1 MRKLWWVVWRF
12 NPCCDDERDWVG
24 GVDSVFA
31 GEEGNWMVEVDN
43 VSAGEDGVLGC
54 DVSGG
59 EEMLGRDVSGTTGV
73 LACAAEAGGGFALS
87 VPLAKAVETSVVEVC
102 NIDSEACF
110 PSVEPA
116 DSTSE
121 LDRKPSPLVVVTPTK
136 LTFPLSNLP
145 LILPPTSAYGS

>member
-1 MRKLWWVVWRF
+1 MRKLWWVVWSV
-12 NPCCDDERDWVG
+12 NPCSDDERDWVG
-24 GVDSVFA
+24 RVDSVFA
-31 GEEGNWMVEVDN
+31 GE
-43 VSAGEDGVLGC
+43 DGMLGC

-59 EEMLGRDVSGTTGV
+59 EEMLGRDVSGTAGV
-73 LACAAEAGGGFALS
+73 LACAADDGGGFALS

-102 NIDSEACF
+102 NIDSEASF

-136 LTFPLSNLP
+136 LTFPFSNLP